1 LPVENKIP
9 PTDSGYDQDTKVNY
23 PAMTTLFDMLNSNN
37 ISFLMDLDPT
47 LGSAPVDDTPHAP
60 IPTDGTKASSVIFN
74 PSDLIDTDK
83 RISIPKIDNKKVVIT
98 SMTSRTVGNSSYI
111 TNND

>member
-1 LPVENKIP
+1 
-9 PTDSGYDQDTKVNY
+9 
-23 PAMTTLFDMLNSNN
+23 MTTLFNTLNSNN

-47 LGSAPVDDTPHAP
+47 LGSATVDGVTPAP
-60 IPTDGTKASSVIFN
+60 IPNDGTKASSVIFN
-74 PSDLIDTDK
+74 SSDLVDTDS
-83 RISIPKIDNKKVVIT
+83 RISIPKNDSKKVVIT